1 MYKSLHLKLFIN
13 RFGLKINST
22 FLLYSELYWVFLL
35 LLEINTL
42 ILLKWQMCFW
52 WSDVNLFTILHTQ
65 THAHTHTL
73 THIRTIFAAISL
85 SHSLTLSLCRCVA
98 SGGLSR
104 SISSAWMVSSSAKGS
119 DGDSV
124 SATSTLAA
132 PGIYYRL
139 RFLGF
144 FCLFYFWSSSC
155 FFVHSSTF
163 VCVQLLWQ
171 FIHQAA
177 KRANK
182 NKNNNGSEAHTT
194 REGDQLRRAAA
205 APALLLL
212 LLLFLLTTSLY
223 WVSAYKRI
231 TCIAIA
237 AASVVV
243 ECCTVTMQTFCHT
256 HDKSLFF
263 VSLSLHM
270 TASLPLSLSHCSVA
284 SSHPHSSFLSL
295 WHTLDRH
302 KTNCKMTDRL

>member
-144 FCLFYFWSSSC
+144 FL
-155 FFVHSSTF
+155 
-163 VCVQLLWQ
+163 
-171 FIHQAA
+171 
-177 KRANK
+177 
-182 NKNNNGSEAHTT
+182 
-194 REGDQLRRAAA
+194 
-205 APALLLL
+205 P
-212 LLLFLLTTSLY
+212 LLFLVFFMFFCTLFNICLCP
-223 WVSAYKRI
+223 I
-231 TCIAIA
+231 TVAIYSSGSKA
-237 AASVVV
+237 
-243 ECCTVTMQTFCHT
+243 CKQ
-256 HDKSLFF
+256 KQQQQQQRQR
-263 VSLSLHM
+263 
-270 TASLPLSLSHCSVA
+270 
-284 SSHPHSSFLSL
+284 SSHQKGGRPTKESSSSTCSSSSPPPFPSHHFSLLSECL
-295 WHTLDRH
+295 
-302 KTNCKMTDRL
+302 

>member
-124 SATSTLAA
+124 STTSTLAA

-182 NKNNNGSEAHTT
+182 KTT
-194 REGDQLRRAAA
+194 TTTAAK
-205 APALLLL
+205 
-212 LLLFLLTTSLY
+212 LTPQGGRPTKES
-223 WVSAYKRI
+223 SSS
-231 TCIAIA
+231 TC
-237 AASVVV
+237 SSSSPPP
-243 ECCTVTMQTFCHT
+243 FH
-256 HDKSLFF
+256 
-263 VSLSLHM
+263 SLHF
-270 TASLPLSLSHCSVA
+270 SLLSECL
-284 SSHPHSSFLSL
+284 
-295 WHTLDRH
+295 
-302 KTNCKMTDRL
+302 

>member
-1 MYKSLHLKLFIN
+1 MIRRKFIH
-13 RFGLKINST
+13 NSPYT
-22 FLLYSELYWVFLL
+22 DTRTHPYAYSYSYYFRCYL
-35 LLEINTL
+35 
-42 ILLKWQMCFW
+42 
-52 WSDVNLFTILHTQ
+52 
-65 THAHTHTL
+65 
-73 THIRTIFAAISL
+73 SL

-104 SISSAWMVSSSAKGS
+104 SISSASMVSSSAKGS

-182 NKNNNGSEAHTT
+182 NNNNNGSEAHTT

-270 TASLPLSLSHCSVA
+270 TASPPLSLSHFSVA

>member
-1 MYKSLHLKLFIN
+1 MIRRKFIH
-13 RFGLKINST
+13 NSPYT
-22 FLLYSELYWVFLL
+22 
-35 LLEINTL
+35 
-42 ILLKWQMCFW
+42 
-52 WSDVNLFTILHTQ
+52 D
-65 THAHTHTL
+65 THTYAYSYSYYFRCYL
-73 THIRTIFAAISL
+73 
-85 SHSLTLSLCRCVA
+85 SLTLSLCCCVD

-144 FCLFYFWSSSC
+144 FLPLFFLV
-155 FFVHSSTF
+155 FFLFVHSSTF

-182 NKNNNGSEAHTT
+182 NNNNGSEAHTT
-194 REGDQLRRAAA
+194 REGDQLWRTAA

-212 LLLFLLTTSLY
+212 LPLLLSTSLY

-263 VSLSLHM
+263 VPLSAHDSVHSSLSFALLCRIQQS
-270 TASLPLSLSHCSVA
+270 TLFFSPCS
-284 SSHPHSSFLSL
+284 SSRAFDTRLIVIKQTVKWQTGYKHDPRSCYVQSAQIP
-295 WHTLDRH
+295 TQRVTY
-302 KTNCKMTDRL
+302 KTVWICIHDIVH